1 LTGEGLKEVAREVG
15 DAFSNALSGEQ
26 SPKQAYRAASSKEH
40 TPRPQG
46 SQNAS
51 TPSGRQSNPG
61 GRRGA

>member
-26 SPKQAYRAASSKEH
+26 SPKQAYRAASSKEN
-40 TPRPQG
+40 TSRPQG

-51 TPSGRQSNPG
+51 IPSGRQSNPG